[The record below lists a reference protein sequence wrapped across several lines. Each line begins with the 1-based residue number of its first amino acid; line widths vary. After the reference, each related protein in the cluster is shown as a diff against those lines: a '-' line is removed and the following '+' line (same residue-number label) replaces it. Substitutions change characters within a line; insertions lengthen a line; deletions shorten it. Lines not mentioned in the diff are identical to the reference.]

1 MLFAFSSQQL
11 VSYFPKFYE
20 SGKDLLYGNTDLTT
34 LIGVAATG
42 LMDNL
47 GDLVSNNLTIVDF
60 GFSDNFINNETESF
74 IIPEI

>member
-1 MLFAFSSQQL
+1 M
-11 VSYFPKFYE
+11 
-20 SGKDLLYGNTDLTT
+20 LYGNTDLTT

-47 GDLVSNNLTIVDF
+47 GDLVPNNLTIADF

>member
-20 SGKDLLYGNTDLTT
+20 IGKDLLYGNTDLTT

-47 GDLVSNNLTIVDF
+47 KLSKIHGSLILY
-60 GFSDNFINNETESF
+60 
-74 IIPEI
+74 